1 MKFKYWYII
10 IVLTISSCGSSSS
23 FQSFFNDHKSD
34 LGVTAFQV
42 PNFMKALLSNIAPK
56 QNMFSDVADFKF
68 ITFNNSSELYKKQL
82 IDEMNMVASNNYKDM
97 FRKNTVENTKIISV
111 KELGNI
117 VTEAI
122 VFDSKPTK
130 TTVFYLKGKFD
141 PDKIKAF
148 SNDSIFSSFS
158 QNLQTQYQS
167 NMNPT
172 YSPSFNPNN

>member
-1 MKFKYWYII
+1 MKVKYWFVVFLLVIY
-10 IVLTISSCGSSSS
+10 SCGSSRS
-23 FQSFFNDHKSD
+23 FQSFFNEHKSD
-34 LGVTAFQV
+34 LGVTAFQF
-42 PNFMKALLSNIAPK
+42 PNFMKALLSNIAPE
-56 QNMFSDVADFKF
+56 QNMFNDLADFKF
-68 ITFNNSSELYKKQL
+68 ITFNNSSELYQKQL
-82 IDEMNMVASNNYKDM
+82 INEMNMVASNKYTDM

-130 TTVFYLKGKFD
+130 TTVFYLRGKFD
-141 PDKIKAF
+141 PDRIKAF

-158 QNLQTQYQS
+158 QNLQAQYQS

>member
-1 MKFKYWYII
+1 MKIKDWYVVVLLII
-10 IVLTISSCGSSSS
+10 YSCGSTRS

-42 PNFMKALLSNIAPK
+42 PNFMKALLGNIAPR
-56 QNMFSDVADFKF
+56 QNMFSDMADFKF
-68 ITFNNSSELYKKQL
+68 ITFNNSSKQYHNQL
-82 IDEMNMVASNNYKDM
+82 IDEMNVVANNKYTDM

-111 KELGNI
+111 KEFGNI

-141 PDKIKAF
+141 HLEMSEKYLKVSLF
-148 SNDSIFSSFS
+148 HSSNKMFP
-158 QNLQTQYQS
+158 LK
-167 NMNPT
+167 
-172 YSPSFNPNN
+172 